1 MNQLTFH
8 KPVQKI
14 DFLQPRQDLFV
25 VALGGVT
32 LSNSVRS
39 GRRRDVGRRLEPTHG
54 VEQSSRSLRRSA
66 VGGTNIF
73 AHIDVRY
80 DSLEHTSGVIWT
92 ALCID
97 YPGHSF
103 SHLGIL
109 YGQYHLFVRIT
120 VSF

>member
-1 MNQLTFH
+1 MC
-8 KPVQKI
+8 
-14 DFLQPRQDLFV
+14 FLVSDLQIEYSLWAKDLLFV
-25 VALGGVT
+25 VNDGYTDGMHAWL
-32 LSNSVRS
+32 NAY
-39 GRRRDVGRRLEPTHG
+39 HG
-54 VEQSSRSLRRSA
+54 VEQSSRSLRRLA